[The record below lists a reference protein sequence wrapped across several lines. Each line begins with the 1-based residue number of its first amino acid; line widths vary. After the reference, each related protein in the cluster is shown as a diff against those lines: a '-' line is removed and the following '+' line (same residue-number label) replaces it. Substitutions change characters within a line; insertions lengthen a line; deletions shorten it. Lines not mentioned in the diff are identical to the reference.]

1 MLVLLC
7 ALIIAS
13 PPAVVSLREVVVDL
27 EQRRMPRERASAPVT
42 IVEIDE
48 RSLALHGQWPWPRS
62 RVAELVERIGA
73 AGPAA
78 IGLDLLFP
86 ETDRYSPAALAG
98 LLPQL
103 PADVSAQLSKLPG
116 NDELLARALRAH
128 PTVLAF
134 AGLDDMEPDPF
145 HSFAARLSSIEPL
158 VRAAAGQGLISAES
172 PARVVRRVPVVAR
185 VEGQVVPSLGIEMLR
200 VATGAPALAVAP
212 ARGGMLEAR
221 FADVRIPLQ
230 ADGTA
235 WIRYTRHDPGRFVSA
250 AAVLGGSADP
260 ERLKSKLVLVA
271 VTGLAL
277 VDHLATPLGERV
289 PGVEIHAQLIEQVF
303 DSAFLV
309 RPQWASW
316 AEAGFLAAAAAL
328 LIVVVPARRVRISV
342 ALLALLLVL
351 AVLIAIVAFRS
362 GLLLDFAWPAIGTAL
377 AFAMLVAAAL
387 SEADKQRRALREAAA
402 RAAGELAAARR
413 IQMGLLP
420 DLGALGRAH
429 PTLELAGFIEPARTV
444 GGDFYDCVPLDRRR
458 VYFVVGD
465 VAGKGMPAALF
476 MALSKAVLKGA
487 AARGMDAGALLTHA
501 ATEIDRDNP
510 EQLFVTAFAGI
521 LDLESGEL
529 EYSNAGHEPP
539 YLLVPGAR
547 PERLPHAGGP
557 PLCTLKTHVYR
568 TERRRMPAGSCICLV
583 SDGITEA
590 NDERQQLYGAA
601 RLEQLLADAPQGSE
615 PAALVESVRKDVAR
629 FAGNAGFS
637 DDVTL
642 IALCWRGTNER

>member
-1 MLVLLC
+1 
-7 ALIIAS
+7 
-13 PPAVVSLREVVVDL
+13 VVVLRELAVDGQ
-27 EQRRMPRERASAPVT
+27 QRLSPRQRLSAPVT

-48 RSLALHGQWPWPRS
+48 RSLSEHGQWPWPRS
-62 RVAELVERIGA
+62 RVAALIERIGA
-73 AGPAA
+73 ARPAA

-86 ETDRYSPAALAG
+86 EPDRYSPAALAA

-103 PADVSAQLSKLPG
+103 PADVSARLRKLPG
-116 NDELLARALRAH
+116 NDDLLARALQGR
-128 PTVLAF
+128 PVVLAI
-134 AGLDDMEPDPF
+134 AGLEAAEPSSEPPVL
-145 HSFAARLSSIEPL
+145 HFAARLSSIGEL
-158 VRAAAGQGLISAES
+158 TRAAAGQGLISAES
-172 PARVVRRVPVVAR
+172 PARVVRRVPIVAR
-185 VEGQVVPSLGIEMLR
+185 VQGSMVPALGLEMLR
-200 VATGAPALAVAP
+200 VAVGAPAVSVAP
-212 ARGGMLEAR
+212 RAGGLLEVGIG
-221 FADVRIPLQ
+221 DVRIPAQ
-230 ADGTA
+230 PDGTV
-235 WIRYTRHDPGRFVSA
+235 WLRYTRHDPGRFVSA
-250 AAVLGGSADP
+250 AAVLEGSADP
-260 ERLKSKLVLVA
+260 ELLRSKLVLVG
-271 VTGLAL
+271 VTGLGL

-289 PGVEIHAQLIEQVF
+289 PGVEMHAQLIEQVF
-303 DSAFLV
+303 DGTFIV
-309 RPQWASW
+309 RPRWAPW
-316 AEAGFLAAAAAL
+316 LEAGLLALAGAL
-328 LIVVVPARRVRISV
+328 LIIVVPARRVRVSTTTF
-342 ALLALLLVL
+342 L
-351 AVLIAIVAFRS
+351 AVLVILAFIVAVAFLN
-362 GLLLDFAWPAIGTAL
+362 GVLLDFAWPAVGVAL
-377 AFAMLVAAAL
+377 TFALLLAVTL
-387 SEADKQRRALREAAA
+387 SEADRQRRALREAAA

-420 DLGALGRAH
+420 DLGALARAH
-429 PTLELAGFIEPARTV
+429 PALEVAGFIEPARTV

-539 YLLVPGAR
+539 YLLSPGAR

-557 PLCTLKTHVYR
+557 PLCTLMTHVYR
-568 TERRRMPAGSCICLV
+568 TERRRLPAGSCLCVV

-601 RLEQLLADAPQGSE
+601 RLEQLLTDAPEGAE
-615 PAALVESVRKDVAR
+615 PATLVESVRKDVAR

>member
-1 MLVLLC
+1 MV
-7 ALIIAS
+7 A
-13 PPAVVSLREVVVDL
+13 LREVVVDL

-62 RVAELVERIGA
+62 QVAALVERIGA

-86 ETDRYSPAALAG
+86 EPDRYSPALLAER
-98 LLPQL
+98 LPQL
-103 PADVSAQLSKLPG
+103 PADVSARLRKLPS

-128 PTVLAF
+128 RVVLAF
-134 AGLDDMEPDPF
+134 AGMEETQPDPLLNF
-145 HSFAARLSSIEPL
+145 DARLSSIDEL
-158 VRAAAGQGLISAES
+158 ARAAAGQGLISAES
-172 PARVVRRVPVVAR
+172 PARIVRRVPVVAR
-185 VEGQVVPSLGIEMLR
+185 VQGGIAASLGVEMLR
-200 VATGAPALAVAP
+200 VATGSPALSVGPPDA
-212 ARGGMLEAR
+212 GLLEVR
-221 FADVRIPLQ
+221 FGDVRIPAQ

-250 AAVLGGSADP
+250 AAVLDGSIDP
-260 ERLKSKLVLVA
+260 ELLKRKLVLVA

-289 PGVEIHAQLIEQVF
+289 PGVEMHAQLIEQVF
-303 DSAFLV
+303 DDVFIV
-309 RPQWASW
+309 RPRWAAW

-328 LIVVVPARRVRISV
+328 LIVVVPTRRVRISV
-342 ALLALLLVL
+342 GALAGILVLLAVVVL
-351 AVLIAIVAFRS
+351 VAFRS
-362 GLLLDFAWPAIGTAL
+362 GLLLDFAWPAIGAAL

-387 SEADKQRRALREAAA
+387 SEADRQRRALREAAA

-420 DLGALGRAH
+420 DLASLTRALPA
-429 PTLELAGFIEPARTV
+429 LEVAGVIEPARTV
-444 GGDFYDCVPLDRRR
+444 GGDFYDCVPLDRNR
-458 VYFVVGD
+458 VYFLLGD

-476 MALSKAVLKGA
+476 MALSKAVLKSA
-487 AARGMDAGALLTHA
+487 AARGLDAGALLTQA
-501 ATEIDRDNP
+501 AAEIDRDNP

-521 LDLESGEL
+521 LDLDSGEL

-539 YLLVPGAR
+539 YLLEPGAA
-547 PERLPHAGGP
+547 PARLPHAGGP
-557 PLCTLKTHVYR
+557 PLCTLKDFRYQKETISLK
-568 TERRRMPAGSCICLV
+568 TGNCLCVV

-590 NDERQQLYGAA
+590 MNESQELYGAA
-601 RLEQLLADAPQGSE
+601 RLEKVVGNLAAGNA
-615 PAALVESVRKDVAR
+615 PAAVVASLREDVAR
-629 FAGNAGFS
+629 FAGNAPLS

-642 IALCWRGTNER
+642 LALRWTSGR